1 MKTESPYLL
10 GLKQMANKAAQTLF
24 LKKTK
29 MYTNTDQIYYF
40 SQMILIL
47 KYAFH

>member
-1 MKTESPYLL
+1 MEVTDDEID
-10 GLKQMANKAAQTLF
+10 A

-29 MYTNTDQIYYF
+29 MYTNTDQINYF

-47 KYAFH
+47 KYAFHLH